1 MKNRIDILNE
11 EITLFNN
18 DMEILKFNKIKIL
31 LNSYNYNNIKK

>member
-11 EITLFNN
+11 EITLFNS